1 MKANTLHQRLSYYVC
16 NAALSEGEYEDG
28 YYRYQIYIQV
38 DNKNDLIRIKKAS
51 INKFLSVVNDE
62 TGEVTAPKDYFEE
75 KVEERP
81 SLWTYVKEIAYFV
94 CLFVFGVA
102 IILIYIDRWR

>member
-1 MKANTLHQRLSYYVC
+1 MKAKTLHQRLSYYVC
-16 NAALSEGEYEDG
+16 NTALSEGEYEDG

-102 IILIYIDRWR
+102 IILIYIDRW